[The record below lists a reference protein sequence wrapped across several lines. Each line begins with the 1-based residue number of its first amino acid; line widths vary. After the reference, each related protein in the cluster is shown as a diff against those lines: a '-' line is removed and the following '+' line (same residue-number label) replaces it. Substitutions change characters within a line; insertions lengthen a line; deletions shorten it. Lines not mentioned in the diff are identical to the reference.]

1 MSSNWVIQKIAK
13 ATCDLISN
21 KIADRITKV
30 SKNLQQNTSAT
41 VTNENN
47 KEISKEV
54 LKEKIISPKERQKN
68 IENLDINIIV

>member
-1 MSSNWVIQKIAK
+1 MIG
-13 ATCDLISN
+13 N

-41 VTNENN
+41 VTNENDE
-47 KEISKEV
+47 EISKEV
-54 LKEKIISPKERQKN
+54 PKERIISPKERQKI